1 MVKVSRAMVGMS
13 NRLAFLALALAAA
26 GGLAGCQQDAKKTP
40 SASSQHVA
48 WREGDV
54 DDALGE
60 AKESGKPVLLYWG
73 AKWCPPCNQ
82 LKSTLFKDP
91 AFVAQTRNFIPVY
104 LDGDSE
110 GAQRWG
116 ERFGISGYPTV
127 IILRADG
134 SEITRVSSGATVA
147 KISDVLRVAA
157 ARTSSIETLLAT
169 AAKSPSVLSTDD
181 LQLLSGFDWR
191 NDPRHFGNPG
201 QAGALLAKL
210 ADAAPQG
217 PLGRRFAL
225 LALVTSAAA
234 PSDKPTTLAPA
245 RQASLLRV
253 VPEILSRPEEVKA
266 NREELTYFV
275 PDLVAALP
283 DAGQRAALGSS
294 LIAKLDALQ
303 ADASLPIPDRLGTV
317 AADIAL
323 GKDAKGKVS
332 PAVLAKVRAR
342 TTWADATAKDAMVR
356 QSVISNASDLLHE
369 AGDDAG
375 ARKLLVAEV
384 GRSASPYYYM
394 LALAGLAEETGDP
407 HGAIVWA
414 RKAYEAAQGPATR
427 VQWALEYSKTVLR
440 QTPSDKA
447 AVEASADAVLGE
459 LGRDSGGYY
468 QRTRTKVAAWGDLM
482 REWSKAHDAAA
493 VFARIEAKMAK
504 VCTAQGPAQAQCR
517 QWGHA
522 A

>member
-1 MVKVSRAMVGMS
+1 
-13 NRLAFLALALAAA
+13 L
-26 GGLAGCQQDAKKTP
+26 
-40 SASSQHVA
+40 
-48 WREGDV
+48 
-54 DDALGE
+54 
-60 AKESGKPVLLYWG
+60 
-73 AKWCPPCNQ
+73 
-82 LKSTLFKDP
+82 
-91 AFVAQTRNFIPVY
+91 
-104 LDGDSE
+104 
-110 GAQRWG
+110 
-116 ERFGISGYPTV
+116 
-127 IILRADG
+127 
-134 SEITRVSSGATVA
+134 
-147 KISDVLRVAA
+147 
-157 ARTSSIETLLAT
+157 
-169 AAKSPSVLSTDD
+169 
-181 LQLLSGFDWR
+181 
-191 NDPRHFGNPG
+191 
-201 QAGALLAKL
+201 
-210 ADAAPQG
+210 
-217 PLGRRFAL
+217 
-225 LALVTSAAA
+225 
-234 PSDKPTTLAPA
+234 
-245 RQASLLRV
+245 LLRV
-253 VPEILSRPEEVKA
+253 VPEILSRPDEVKA

-294 LIAKLDALQ
+294 LIAKLDTLQ

-342 TTWADATAKDAMVR
+342 TAWADATAKD
-356 QSVISNASDLLHE
+356 

-440 QTPSDKA
+440 QTPADKA
-447 AVEASADAVLGE
+447 AVEASADAVLSE
-459 LGRDSGGYY
+459 LDRDSGGYY

-482 REWSKAHDAAA
+482 REWSNAHDAAA
-493 VFARIEAKMAK
+493 AFARIEAKMAK
-504 VCTAQGPAQAQCR
+504 VCTAQGSAQAQCR